1 MIDRENVIKGL
12 KCIIEG
18 IVRCESCGYAVDKH
32 GHYSCQQNCASDAIA
47 LLKEQEAQRD
57 YEASIEMA
65 EYCERYEQTYN
76 PEDGSM

>member
-1 MIDRENVIKGL
+1 MNREK
-12 KCIIEG
+12 IIENMNIAKTVLCNPNMVTPEMCIKIG
-18 IVRCESCGYAVDKH
+18 QII
-32 GHYSCQQNCASDAIA
+32 SDALS

-57 YEASIEMA
+57 YEASVDMA

>member
-1 MIDRENVIKGL
+1 MYATEKVIIDLNEAKHIL
-12 KCIIEG
+12 CHPQMLTPEMCIRIG
-18 IVRCESCGYAVDKH
+18 KAITSAIV
-32 GHYSCQQNCASDAIA
+32 

-57 YEASIEMA
+57 YEASIEIA